1 MRKGVLRVGFMA
13 MLACALSGCAADP
26 GGPIAP
32 EMADVSAGQTLEVT
46 YFSCGK
52 ADSILL
58 RQGAHAMLIDTAT
71 EKASAQVLAGLTRA
85 GVTRLDALVVTHG
98 DKDHIG
104 GADRVLAAVDVAAC
118 YVGQISESGKQVQEF
133 DDALEKYGR
142 KATLWEPGDTATL
155 GEARVTVLGPL
166 GSGYAQENDNSL
178 ILRVDFGNT
187 RFLFMGDAEKLSL
200 GELMAAEGA
209 RDTLK
214 ADVLKV
220 PHHGREESVSA
231 MFFEYVSPSIA
242 VIPCVEGDEDNLP
255 DRAVVQGLQRVGAKT
270 YITGDGD
277 VTVVSDGQ
285 TVRAAQSKT
294 EVQPIP

>member
-1 MRKGVLRVGFMA
+1 MRHGFLRIGFVA
-13 MLACALSGCAADP
+13 MLACTLSGCAADSQRLGELP
-26 GGPIAP
+26 QAEI
-32 EMADVSAGQTLEVT
+32 SAGQTLEAT

-71 EKASAQVLAGLTRA
+71 DKASAQVLAGVARV
-85 GVTRLDALVVTHG
+85 GVTKLDALVITHG

-104 GADRVLAAVDVAAC
+104 GADRVLGALDVSAC
-118 YVGQISESGKQVQEF
+118 YVGEISETGKQVQEF

-142 KATLWEPGDTATL
+142 KATMWKPGDTMML
-155 GEARVTVLGPL
+155 GEARVSVLGPL
-166 GSGYAQENDNSL
+166 GSGYAQENDHSL
-178 ILRVDFGNT
+178 VLRVDFGDT

-214 ADVLKV
+214 ANVLKV

-231 MFFEYVSPSIA
+231 MFFEYVSPEIA
-242 VIPCVEGDEDNLP
+242 IIPCVEGDEDELP
-255 DRAVVQGLQRVGAKT
+255 DASVIEGLDRVGAKT
-270 YITGDGD
+270 YITGEGD
-277 VTVVSDGQ
+277 VTVISDGKAV
-285 TVRAAQSKT
+285 TAAQRT
-294 EVQPIP
+294 MEVQPIP